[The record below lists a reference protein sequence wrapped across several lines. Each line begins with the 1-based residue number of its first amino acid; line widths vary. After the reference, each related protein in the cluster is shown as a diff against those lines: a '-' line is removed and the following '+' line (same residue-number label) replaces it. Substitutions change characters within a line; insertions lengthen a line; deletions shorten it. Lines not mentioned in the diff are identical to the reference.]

1 MSHRKRESLPLRN
14 ARYGRKVCASVR
26 ACVRACVRVRGEKVA
41 WPGQTLTLRTARA
54 RVRPNRF
61 GARSRRSPDS
71 RTDRQAILSSRRRF
85 EPRGSEESGTEAQPL
100 VCV

>member
-14 ARYGRKVCASVR
+14 ARYGRKVCAS
-26 ACVRACVRVRGEKVA
+26 VRACVRVRGEKVA

-85 EPRGSEESGTEAQPL
+85 ELRGSEESGTEAQPL